1 MFFKKILKFFLLS
14 VCFVNFS
21 FAEQSIIT
29 ERFIIVKDKFDSQNS
44 VIEIFSYK
52 CIHCYNHHKF
62 GTLNK
67 LKKDLPNLNYRLYPV
82 SLADKQ
88 FGKELNKLF
97 AFAQAKD
104 SENGKDAS
112 YEDSLVHKLADYLF
126 VMHFVKQQELKN
138 TGEIEQIASNILNAS
153 KDELEKF
160 LKSPKAKEIL
170 ADYEKANEIARAYGT
185 PTFIVD
191 GEYQIKAADLTS
203 MQNLLDLIK
212 FANGWGK

>member
-1 MFFKKILKFFLLS
+1 MFLKKILKFFLVS
-14 VCFVNFS
+14 ICFANFS
-21 FAEQSIIT
+21 FAED
-29 ERFIIVKDKFDSQNS
+29 FIVLKDEFDSKNS

-67 LKKDLPNLNYRLYPV
+67 LKKDLPNLNYKLYPV

-138 TGEIEQIASNILNAS
+138 LGEIEQLSSNILNAS
-153 KDELEKF
+153 KDELENF
-160 LKSPKAKEIL
+160 LKNPKAKEIL
-170 ADYEKANEIARAYGT
+170 ADYEKANEIAQTYGT
-185 PTFIVD
+185 PTFIIN
-191 GEYQIKAADLTS
+191 GKYQIEAEALTS
-203 MQNLLDLIK
+203 MQNLLKIVSELEQK
-212 FANGWGK
+212 